1 LLFSSRMT
9 YEPKFVALC
18 AFAFACFSVG
28 FTVTAVAYAAQLPGA
43 SGEAHASARPA
54 PERVASAAS
63 KDGRG
68 CNVRRQ

>member
-1 LLFSSRMT
+1 LLFSADMT

-18 AFAFACFSVG
+18 ALAFACFSVG
-28 FTVTAVAYAAQLPGA
+28 FTVTAVAYAAHVPAA
-43 SGEAHASARPA
+43 SGEERASVRPA
-54 PERVASAAS
+54 PERVASAAG